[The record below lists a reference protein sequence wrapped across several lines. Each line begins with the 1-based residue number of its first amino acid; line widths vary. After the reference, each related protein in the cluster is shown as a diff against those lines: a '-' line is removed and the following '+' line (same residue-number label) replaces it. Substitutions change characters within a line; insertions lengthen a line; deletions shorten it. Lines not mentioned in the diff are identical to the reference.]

1 MTLFFLSP
9 PTPIPKRNGKNKKQ
23 KKERNSY
30 YYYYNTIFFLKK
42 LLHPKEGSETMLP
55 ARVTTTCAHEVSSGR
70 PSRQAHLFPTA
81 SAPHTFQREE
91 TLHLQPSR
99 CPSWG
104 GDIPTSS
111 HSFSLL
117 WKIKV
122 KNLHQPATAAS
133 PKDLLLL
140 PPEKREEKAQLRCS
154 LNFPQFMNN
163 FNFFCCFVLTKGMR
177 LT

>member
-9 PTPIPKRNGKNKKQ
+9 PTPIPKRNGKKTNKK
-23 KKERNSY
+23 KNERNSY

-55 ARVTTTCAHEVSSGR
+55 ARVTTCAHEVSSGR

-91 TLHLQPSR
+91 TLHLQPSH

-104 GDIPTSS
+104 GDIPTNS

-140 PPEKREEKAQLRCS
+140 PLEKREEKAQLRCS
-154 LNFPQFMNN
+154 LSFPQFMNN
-163 FNFFCCFVLTKGMR
+163 FTFFCCFVLTKGMR